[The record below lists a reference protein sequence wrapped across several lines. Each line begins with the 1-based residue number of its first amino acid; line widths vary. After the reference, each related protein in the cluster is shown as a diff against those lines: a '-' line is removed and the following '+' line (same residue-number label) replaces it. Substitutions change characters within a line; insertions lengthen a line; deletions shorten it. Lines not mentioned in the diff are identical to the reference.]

1 MDIQNFIAEFDKNN
15 FIFPDFKN
23 SNFEASKQIGDG
35 ANRGLVGT
43 SSRKVFILLDGLG
56 YDLLERVT
64 SKVQELR
71 KNMGK
76 FENKK
81 VTTLFPST
89 TTNIL
94 SSIYGGVT
102 PAEHGLVGTNLF
114 IKEAG
119 LIINC
124 IYMTS
129 AMDSMGPKLKI
140 NPVNLYP
147 KGKFISNIKARN
159 KKVISLV
166 PKHVVGSGLSIA
178 TLSAAD
184 IIPYVTFDDMLIK
197 ITKLMST
204 DSVDYVLAYYD
215 ALDTMEHQY
224 DPTSLEVEQSVY
236 TMMQSIYNVLLGPAK
251 ENGFNI
257 VITSDHGHVK
267 VTQEDNNIFTPKS
280 ELNNF
285 LEVPIWGEPRAAFLA
300 VKENMFESFERY
312 FEKNLLKIGKLV
324 NTDEAIKAG
333 LFGSSTINKSIKYR
347 FGTHIIIPRENKCIQ
362 YLFPGM
368 EEKPFKSKG
377 RHGGMASNEM
387 YVPLLVY

>member
-1 MDIQNFIAEFDKNN
+1 MVSILSELNEEGFIL
-15 FIFPDFKN
+15 PDFKN
-23 SNFEASKQIGDG
+23 SNFEASRQIGDG
-35 ANRGLVGT
+35 TEGGLVGK
-43 SSRKVFILLDGLG
+43 SSRKIFILLDGLG
-56 YDLLERVT
+56 YNLLERVT
-64 SKVQELR
+64 AKAQEL
-71 KNMGK
+71 KKSMVK

-89 TTNIL
+89 TINIL
-94 SSIYGGVT
+94 SSIYGGIT

-119 LIINC
+119 VIINSL
-124 IYMTS
+124 YMTS
-129 AMDSMGPKLKI
+129 AMDPMGPKLKI
-140 NPVNLYP
+140 NPMDLYP
-147 KGKFISNIKARN
+147 KGKLISNIKTRN
-159 KKVISLV
+159 KKVISLM
-166 PKHVVGSGLSIA
+166 PKHVMGSGLCTT
-178 TLSAAD
+178 TLGTAD
-184 IIPYVTFDDMLIK
+184 MIPYVTFDDMLTK
-197 ITKLMST
+197 ITKLMNT
-204 DSVDYVLAYYD
+204 DNVDYVVAYYD

-236 TMMQSIYNVLLGPAK
+236 TMMQSISNVLLGPAK

-267 VTQEDNNIFTPKS
+267 VTQEDNSIFTPKS

-300 VKENMFESFERY
+300 VKENGFDSFERY

-324 NTDEAIKAG
+324 NTDDAIKAG
-333 LFGSSTINKSIKYR
+333 LFGSSKINKDIRYR
-347 FGTHIIIPRENKCIQ
+347 FGTNIIIPRENKCIQ

-377 RHGGMASNEM
+377 RHGGMESDEM